1 MSRVRLAVLLALL
14 VTLAGAQTKVL
25 LCDFEARGTI
35 DTSLVRITSQLL
47 EDALNATYKY
57 TVLRP
62 SPGAQIYAVM
72 PAADSAQA
80 AGATEAIIGSFM
92 QVGSK
97 RYISYQLVDAA
108 SKSVKLADRGEVPP
122 VEEFPDLTQRIAAS
136 VSELKPLVGTLEPEN
151 VTKPEVEPGI
161 KNPRKPYSS
170 IFLNAG
176 YQFYPGAKRAFSD
189 SLGHHDTLEKN
200 LVTLNVAAS
209 FETRSLLTM
218 LQLGF
223 MRGIYSEK
231 DLNFDLSVN
240 HVFGNADFAPFAGLG
255 VGITRY
261 TWQDPTAPAI
271 TLHNDGMTFS
281 GGGGLLGLRT
291 YYFRLLASAYGTY
304 TITSAPAYNWRGVP
318 GVRVCF
324 GVTTPT
330 LGPDATVK
338 LPPACVGGIIGGM
351 FLTGLIIALTS

>member
-1 MSRVRLAVLLALL
+1 MSRLKFAVPLALL
-14 VTLAGAQTKVL
+14 VAMAGAQTRIL
-25 LCDFEARGTI
+25 LCDFEARGAV

-62 SPGAQIYAVM
+62 SSGARIYAVL
-72 PAADSAQA
+72 PAAESAQA
-80 AGATEAIIGSFM
+80 AGATEAIIGNLM

-97 RYISYQLVDAA
+97 RYISYQLIDAA
-108 SKSVKLADRGEVPP
+108 NKNVKLADRGEVPP
-122 VEEFPDLTQRIAAS
+122 VEEFPDLTARIAKS
-136 VSELKPLVGTLEPEN
+136 ISELKPFTVTAEPEN
-151 VTKPEVEPGI
+151 VTKPEVEPGF

-170 IFLNAG
+170 VFLTAG
-176 YQFYPGAKRAFSD
+176 YQFYPGAKRTFTDNLGAID
-189 SLGHHDTLEKN
+189 SLQKN

-223 MRGIYSEK
+223 MRGVYDEK

-240 HVFGNADFAPFAGLG
+240 HIFGNSDFAPFAGLG

-261 TWQDPTAPAI
+261 TWHDPDPAGL
-271 TLHNDGMTFS
+271 TRRNDGMTFS
-281 GGGGLLGLRT
+281 GGVGLLGLRT

-304 TITSAPAYNWRGVP
+304 TIPSAQNWKGVP
-318 GVRVCF
+318 GVRAFF